1 MRSAVTQFC
10 VITLL
15 ITGCRGF
22 EAGSDPAQTPRAP
35 PDPSTN
41 PNTPDPDA
49 AVWFATMCASCH
61 GERGQ
66 GGIAPRLD
74 RWTKPRAD
82 LVASIDER
90 MPTGN
95 PDACKGDCATAL
107 TDLILLTLQTTEP
120 EPAPCTEVGYPPVQ
134 LRLLTRR
141 EYDNTIRDLF
151 RPTPRACSDDS
162 QCNLRSE
169 SCDGAACVRDPCG
182 RHTFVY
188 EPSTQPTS
196 VAIAGSFNA
205 WTPAPMQP
213 RGGVWVSK
221 IDLPDGEHQYKLVTD
236 GSNWIADPSNSL
248 GTPDGF
254 GGSNS
259 VVRLD
264 CAGATPPATLPPS
277 PSSRFPPESRP
288 EGYAY
293 DNSAEG
299 GVLTAVHVTEHLDA
313 AEAIADGVAEGLAH
327 CSPSGACAESI
338 VDGFGPR
345 AFRRPLSAD
354 ERAKYVALIQGRT
367 DFIDGISAMVQAML
381 TSPFFL
387 YRFEIGQRQADGS
400 HRLDA
405 YEVASALSYTF
416 WGTMPDALLFE
427 AAGAGRLDGADG
439 IEVEARRLLADPR
452 ARDNVATFAA
462 QWLGVESIV
471 AATKSRALGS
481 FEIGVRE
488 AMLEEVKRLVTHVVF
503 DGSGALDD
511 LFTADFTFA
520 NAELARFYGASV
532 GGDGFSQVR
541 LQGRA
546 GVLGLGG
553 VMASYAYSDQSS
565 PVRRG
570 LFVRSRLLCQELP
583 APPPNAGGIPEVD
596 PSATTRERF
605 AQHSSDPACRAC
617 HQYIDPVGFGFE
629 QFDALGRWRD
639 TDAGKAIDASGRV
652 DDVEA
657 FGDGTSQPFA
667 TLPELATILAQ
678 SNRARTC
685 FTTQFYRFARG
696 GLEAE
701 AETCA
706 IERLSDQFAADGE
719 DIRSLMIRYV
729 RSDTFVVRS
738 P

>member
-1 MRSAVTQFC
+1 MS
-10 VITLL
+10 
-15 ITGCRGF
+15 
-22 EAGSDPAQTPRAP
+22 
-35 PDPSTN
+35 
-41 PNTPDPDA
+41 PNAPDPDA

-66 GGIAPRLD
+66 GGVAPRLD
-74 RWTKPRAD
+74 RWAKPRAD
-82 LVASIDER
+82 LVAAIDER

-95 PDACKGDCATAL
+95 PDGCKGDCAAAL
-107 TDLILLTLQTTEP
+107 ADLILLSLQTTEP
-120 EPAPCTEVGYPPVQ
+120 DPTPCTEVGYPPVQ

-151 RPTPRACSDDS
+151 RPAPRACSDDA
-162 QCNLRSE
+162 QCNLRRE
-169 SCDGAACVRDPCG
+169 SCDGATCVRDPCG

-188 EPSTQPTS
+188 EPSAPPNS
-196 VAIAGSFNA
+196 VAIAGSFNG
-205 WTPAPMQP
+205 WTPAPMQTVGT
-213 RGGVWVSK
+213 RWVSK
-221 IDLPDGEHQYKLVTD
+221 IDLQDGEHQYKLVID
-236 GSNWIADPSNSL
+236 GSNWIADPGNSL
-248 GTPDGF
+248 AAPDGF
-254 GGSNS
+254 GGNNS
-259 VVRLD
+259 VVRVD
-264 CAGATPPATLPPS
+264 CSGATPPAPLPATPS
-277 PSSRFPPESRP
+277 ATFPPESRP
-288 EGYAY
+288 QGYAY

-299 GVLTAVHVTEHLDA
+299 GLLTAVHVTEHLDA
-313 AEAIADGVAEGLAH
+313 AETIADAAASSLIDCA
-327 CSPSGACAESI
+327 PSVACAEGI
-338 VDGFGPR
+338 VDAFGPR
-345 AFRRPLSAD
+345 AFRRPLSAI
-354 ERAKYVALIQGRT
+354 ERAKYVALIESRSE
-367 DFIDGISAMVQAML
+367 FADGVSAMVQAML

-387 YRFEIGQRQADGS
+387 YRFEIGQPQPDGS

-405 YEVASALSYTF
+405 YEVASALSFTF
-416 WGTMPDALLFE
+416 WGTMPDTPLFD
-427 AAGAGRLDGADG
+427 AAAAGRLDTADG
-439 IEVEARRLLADPR
+439 VEVEARRLLAEPR

-462 QWLGVESIV
+462 QWLGVEGIV
-471 AATKSRALGS
+471 AANKSSALGS

-488 AMLEEVKRLVTHVVF
+488 AMLEEAKRLVTHVVF

-511 LFTADFTFA
+511 LFVADFTFA
-520 NAELARFYGASV
+520 NAALASFYGATV
-532 GGDGFSQVR
+532 GGTDYAQVA

-546 GVLGLGG
+546 GVLGLGA

-596 PSATTRERF
+596 PNATTRERF
-605 AQHSSDPACRAC
+605 AQHSSDPACRGC

-629 QFDALGRWRD
+629 RFDALGRWRD
-639 TDAGKAIDASGRV
+639 IEAGQAIDASGRV

-657 FGDGTSQPFA
+657 FGDGTSQAFA
-667 TLPELATILAQ
+667 TLPELASILAD
-678 SNRARTC
+678 SDRARTC

-696 GLEAE
+696 GLESE

-719 DIRSLMIRYV
+719 DIRALMIRYV